1 MVIYMYWTQGSK
13 ESFPICDSSF
23 DLSIG
28 RSSGFEFGCFN
39 PHPVILPQCSY
50 GLQSDKEAKLY
61 YIYYRCVYVCVYLSY
76 FVYPNRK
83 VPIKM
88 CSDRRGY
95 KAVCP
100 DCKAYGLKK
109 HGLTKSDCVLYI
121 ITLVNRVSPRL
132 RSIPGQVVN
141 PRPQRHL
148 LSPTL
153 SQKCII
159 MYMYMAD
166 SDDVIGIRLV

>member
-1 MVIYMYWTQGSK
+1 MASSSDALIRIPSSSHNVAMGCRVIRKPNFIT
-13 ESFPICDSSF
+13 
-23 DLSIG
+23 
-28 RSSGFEFGCFN
+28 
-39 PHPVILPQCSY
+39 
-50 GLQSDKEAKLY
+50 
-61 YIYYRCVYVCVYLSY
+61 YIIDVVYLSY